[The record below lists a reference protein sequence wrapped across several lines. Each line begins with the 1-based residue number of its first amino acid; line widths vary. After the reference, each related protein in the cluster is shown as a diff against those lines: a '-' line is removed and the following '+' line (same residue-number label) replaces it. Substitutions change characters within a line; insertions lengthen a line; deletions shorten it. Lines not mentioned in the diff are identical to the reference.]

1 MNGKYFVLSA
11 AAAMIALTG
20 LAADSNYDFEK
31 SVNGAL
37 PKGYTRIKD
46 KWCGGTFEIID
57 DECGSFKKALK
68 VVTTENKKA
77 LRILMDRPPRIQVKP
92 GDQLVY
98 EFSAKGKG
106 YAVIGYYGFTAGKKF
121 CEFVSASAN
130 VNSDKWQKITL
141 RVTCK
146 KPETAEISPFFQ
158 TNSVGMI
165 FSGLK
170 ISIVP
175 KNK

>member
-11 AAAMIALTG
+11 AAAMIGLTG

-37 PKGYTRIKD
+37 PKGYYHIKD
-46 KWCGGTFEIID
+46 RWCGGTFEIVN
-57 DECGSFKKALK
+57 DECGTLKKALK
-68 VVTTENKKA
+68 VATTENKKA
-77 LRILMDRPPRIQVKP
+77 LRILMDRSPRVQVKP
-92 GDQLVY
+92 GDQVTY

-106 YAVIGYYGFTAGKKF
+106 YVVVGHYGFTAAKKF
-121 CEFVSASAN
+121 CEFASAAAN

-146 KPETAEISPFFQ
+146 KQETAEISPFFQ
-158 TNSVGMI
+158 SSTAGVV

-170 ISIVP
+170 VTVVP
-175 KNK
+175 KDK